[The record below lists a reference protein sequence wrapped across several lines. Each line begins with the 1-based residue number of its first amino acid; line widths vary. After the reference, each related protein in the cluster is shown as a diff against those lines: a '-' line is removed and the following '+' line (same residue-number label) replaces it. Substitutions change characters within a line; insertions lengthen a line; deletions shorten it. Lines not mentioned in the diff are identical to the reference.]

1 MFAETLDYSTVFRR
15 AHAKRASSRT
25 GDSAKE
31 CTLGSVHNY
40 AQIMSSVKIGVVLL
54 VCTMTQCST
63 RCKKQYCWHKVL
75 LHSWRHLNSH
85 YMWQQGAVCWWWC
98 LWGSRWS
105 RWCASDEYQ
114 VSGRQF
120 WLKQMCWYGW
130 QNPTGFQWYQKLPS
144 NPLSVCLKNPCV
156 HVLFYFLL
164 ITDKKGFLIIQ
175 LSKSGRQIGLMKA
188 LIPANLFWCK
198 PSIVYLQFV
207 LQLRGFSGHGSCSF
221 WHAITIAI
229 RHM

>member
-1 MFAETLDYSTVFRR
+1 M
-15 AHAKRASSRT
+15 HI
-25 GDSAKE
+25 GISAQL
-31 CTLGSVHNY
+31 CT
-40 AQIMSSVKIGVVLL
+40 IMSSVKIGVVLL

-164 ITDKKGFLIIQ
+164 ITDKKRLLNHSTLEKWKANRANEGLNP
-175 LSKSGRQIGLMKA
+175 SKPILMKTEHC
-188 LIPANLFWCK
+188 LS
-198 PSIVYLQFV
+198 SI
-207 LQLRGFSGHGSCSF
+207 CSP
-221 WHAITIAI
+221 T
-229 RHM
+229 

>member
-1 MFAETLDYSTVFRR
+1 MVFLRIFYTIQYNLTGRQCLLKHNSTVFRH
-15 AHAKRASSRT
+15 AHAKRAPSRT
-25 GDSAKE
+25 DSDSAKE
-31 CTLGSVHNY
+31 YTMRNNEQSRMCN
-40 AQIMSSVKIGVVLL
+40 VKNLVVLL
-54 VCTMTQCST
+54 VVCCDNVL

-98 LWGSRWS
+98 LWGLRWS

-144 NPLSVCLKNPCV
+144 NPLSVCLNNPCV
-156 HVLFYFLL
+156 HVLFYFYRTRVRSLGML
-164 ITDKKGFLIIQ
+164 VTNSLTHSLTD
-175 LSKSGRQIGLMKA
+175 
-188 LIPANLFWCK
+188 
-198 PSIVYLQFV
+198 
-207 LQLRGFSGHGSCSF
+207 
-221 WHAITIAI
+221 
-229 RHM
+229 